1 MYSDMEISQIR
12 TCYFGA
18 AKNRIAIS
26 EPNVQ
31 GEGNKINHRH
41 CAKQKAKSAT
51 QKVKS
56 SVCWSSVS
64 IIYL

>member
-12 TCYFGA
+12 KCYFGA

-41 CAKQKAKSAT
+41 CQVRNKR
-51 QKVKS
+51 QKVQHRK
-56 SVCWSSVS
+56 
-64 IIYL
+64 